1 MLPYM
6 TGSVGDV
13 EKPLFLHHKF
23 GVPFWALTYAFGK
36 DDSYWYRLSQQL
48 GRPSL
53 VGTSIK
59 RADKLPEHLLAD
71 EKHTRILSH
80 KAYVACTVAEECVL
94 GASISLSASEQGLTE
109 AYHDFRDEACDLD
122 PDYQPKTVNIL
133 GYAKD
138 WFATQAAWQ
147 ALFPGVV
154 VILCFLHAFLK
165 IRDCAKRLT
174 SVFPEIAQKV
184 WDAYQQSS
192 QDAFIDPWSAKDH
205 RLAAVGR
212 AP

>member
-1 MLPYM
+1 
-6 TGSVGDV
+6 
-13 EKPLFLHHKF
+13 
-23 GVPFWALTYAFGK
+23 
-36 DDSYWYRLSQQL
+36 
-48 GRPSL
+48 
-53 VGTSIK
+53 
-59 RADKLPEHLLAD
+59 LAD
-71 EKHTRILSH
+71 EKHTRILGN

-94 GASISLSASEQGLTE
+94 GASISLTASEKGLTE
-109 AYHDFRDEACDLD
+109 AYRDFKEEACELE